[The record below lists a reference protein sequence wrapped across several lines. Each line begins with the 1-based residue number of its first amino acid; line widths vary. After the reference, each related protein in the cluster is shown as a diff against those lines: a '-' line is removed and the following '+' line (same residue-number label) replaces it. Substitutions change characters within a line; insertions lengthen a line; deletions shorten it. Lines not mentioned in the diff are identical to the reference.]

1 MPTDVTDAARHTLE
15 TVFGLQDFRAGQGP
29 VIKRVLAGQSTAAI
43 FATGA
48 GKSLCYQLP
57 ALHLPHLTLVISP
70 LLALMQ
76 DQLAFL
82 KSRGIAAESIDS
94 TMDRDAVREVMT
106 RARQGELKILM
117 VSVERLRNERF
128 RHFLHQVPIS
138 LMVID
143 EAHCISEWGH
153 NFRPDYLRLPEYQ
166 REFNIPQVLLL
177 TATATPGVIEDMQ
190 RSFAIAPDDVITTG
204 FYRPNLN
211 LQVRPVA
218 QSRRVET
225 LITWLAPQQVAGQ
238 EAPTI
243 IYVTLQQGAETLAK
257 ALSAQGIRARAYHA
271 GLAAEMRD
279 EIQQQFMHGEVP
291 VIVATIAFGM
301 GIDKRDIRN
310 VVHFDLPKSIENY
323 SQEIGRA
330 GRDGAPSTC
339 LMLAGRD
346 GLGVLENFTHGDTPE
361 REGIQRVLEEIQA
374 AGQTPER
381 QWPVVMNT
389 LSRDSNIR
397 ALPLKTLLV
406 RLEMQGV
413 IAPRFTYLAEYR
425 LRYEMPPAELAAR
438 FEGER
443 ADFIRLVID
452 NIPIA
457 RTWGTV
463 DFERLH
469 QAGLAA
475 GIDATRSRVITA
487 LEYFQDKG
495 WVVLE
500 GKRMTDVFEV
510 CQPDIDPPAMARELH
525 EGFCHREQA
534 DIERLSS
541 MLSLF
546 ETDTCLSRR
555 LALHFGDPRAPE
567 RCGHCSVCDG
577 HVARLPASPMA
588 TRLEDID
595 VDELAEPF
603 IERHQAHFQRLPTPE
618 RLAHFLCALAMP
630 VFTPLKVRGLNAFG
644 ALEGYPYPQVRARAE
659 QILKARG

>member
-1 MPTDVTDAARHTLE
+1 MPTDATDTAHQTLE
-15 TVFGLQDFRAGQGP
+15 TVFGLDDFRTGQQP
-29 VIKRVLAGQSTAAI
+29 VIERVLAGRSTAAI

-82 KSRGIAAESIDS
+82 KSRGIAAASIDS

-128 RHFLHQVPIS
+128 RHFLQQVAIS
-138 LMVID
+138 SMVID

-177 TATATPGVIEDMQ
+177 TATATPQVIQDMQ
-190 RSFAIAPDDVITTG
+190 RSFAIDEGDVITTG

-218 QSRRVET
+218 QQQRVDA
-225 LITWLAPQQVAGQ
+225 LIEWLAPQQVSGQ

-243 IYVTLQQGAETLAK
+243 IYVTLQQGAETVAR
-257 ALSAQGIRARAYHA
+257 ALSAHGIQTRAYHA
-271 GLAAEMRD
+271 GLGAEIRD
-279 EIQQQFMHGEVP
+279 EIQQQFMRGEVP

-301 GIDKRDIRN
+301 GIDKRNIRN

-330 GRDGAPSTC
+330 GRDGAFSTC

-406 RLEMQGV
+406 RLEMMGV

-425 LRYEMPPAELAAR
+425 LRYQLPPAELAAK

-463 DFERLH
+463 DFERVH
-469 QAGLAA
+469 QAGQHA
-475 GIDATRSRVITA
+475 GIDATRTRVITA

-510 CQPDIDPPAMARELH
+510 CTPDIDPVSMARELH
-525 EGFCHREQA
+525 EGFCTRERA
-534 DIERLSS
+534 DIERLSQ

-546 ETDTCLSRR
+546 ESDTCLTRR
-555 LALHFGDPRAPE
+555 LALHFGDTNAPE

-577 HVARLPASPMA
+577 HVARLPAPPTSTP
-588 TRLEDID
+588 LESHSF
-595 VDELAEPF
+595 EALAGPL
-603 IERHQAHFQRLPTPE
+603 IARHQEQFQRAPTPE
-618 RLAHFLCALAMP
+618 RVAHFLCALAMP
-630 VFTPLKVRGLNAFG
+630 VFTPLKVRGLKTFG
-644 ALEGYPYPQVRARAE
+644 ALEGYTYPQVRQWAE
-659 QILKARG
+659 QHLNTQG